1 MIHQVYVQWD
11 YFTHRQ
17 VLYNFTIQS
26 QCGKKILFGN
36 IRIMSIAL
44 SSSTLSIRKVN
55 RMEQSR
61 TEKIDG
67 MNFSGKVRL
76 EWRAPG
82 YL

>member
-1 MIHQVYVQWD
+1 M
-11 YFTHRQ
+11 
-17 VLYNFTIQS
+17 YNGIILHTDKYCTTSQS
-26 QCGKKILFGN
+26 SLNVEKKILYGN

-82 YL
+82 YR